1 MTRSIH
7 LEPGQETLPLG
18 LYTETESAEGD
29 WRDAGD
35 VMPLGMATLPAS
47 SDIFDAIREADR
59 FAVGAAGEHLLVLPV
74 TEGLRQIL
82 AACT

>member
-1 MTRSIH
+1 
-7 LEPGQETLPLG
+7 
-18 LYTETESAEGD
+18 
-29 WRDAGD
+29 
-35 VMPLGMATLPAS
+35 MPLGMATLPAS